1 MLKGD
6 INNDG
11 LVNQKDAK
19 LLQKAALGT
28 IKLPPDQLKAADLN
42 DDKQITV
49 EDVKKL
55 REILALRITG
65 DANGDGMLT
74 QDDVAV
80 IQKSIAELLH
90 LDDRLLENADVNG
103 DGTVNMQDVVL
114 LQRLLAGVIAD
125 EQARQPK
132 NNKVTIQLEAFEKG
146 EYLSWFVTTQAAYEV
161 IVTLKDDQ
169 KTYFTGK
176 KKSVN
181 IEPPLAVGNS
191 QYTGKN
197 LVLEISIPQSEDIKA
212 IPTMTTMI
220 TSTGKVVGQSFTCCG
235 EDWKDEDYNDFYVSV
250 VGWKKK

>member
-19 LLQKAALGT
+19 LLQRAALGT
-28 IKLPPDQLKAADLN
+28 IKLKADELEAADVNN
-42 DDKQITV
+42 DNKITV
-49 EDVKKL
+49 EDVIKL

-74 QDDVAV
+74 QDDVKV
-80 IQKSIAELLH
+80 IQKHIAELLH

-103 DGTVNMQDVVL
+103 DGQVNMKDVVL
-114 LQRLLAGVIAD
+114 LQKLLAGVIAD
-125 EQARQPK
+125 EAARQPK
-132 NNKVTIQLEAFEKG
+132 NNKVTIQLEAFEPG

-161 IVTLKDDQ
+161 TVTLKDDK

-176 KKSVN
+176 KKSVK
-181 IEPPLAVGNS
+181 IEPPLAIGTG

-197 LVLEISIPQSEDIKA
+197 LVLEISIPESDNIVA
-212 IPTMTTMI
+212 IPSMSTMI
-220 TSTGKVVGQSFTCCG
+220 TTTGKVVGQSFTCCG
-235 EDWKDEDYNDFYVSV
+235 EDWKDDDYNDFYVSV